1 MESIAYHLR
10 QDGKYFPITMH
21 IYCSGDGTLM
31 GEAEAAEFVI
41 ATKSKGIELAKQV
54 LDVWFGLMIHKRY
67 PTFPDNLDIN
77 RLIIPAVSTSQSLME
92 YALSDSEIL
101 AIHRECDN
109 YTTMGEFKEYLNE
122 LDINTLQTD
131 MMTLLNQEFCR
142 VRYGGIYDSH
152 GEPELWFR
160 ISSVGVSWTN
170 NIYNFV
176 STFKNR
182 APVEYITICRDRTS
196 PDDNATGFV
205 EIDDQVKVYK
215 ADDGVLYLHMPIDE
229 YLSEVHSTRDI
240 FTATDTTM
248 RFPNKYYNYIWKRLC
263 HGDMLHSILDDLFE
277 QGVVLDAAEV
287 WDTMTQMELMHCQ

>member
-1 MESIAYHLR
+1 MKSIAYHLR

-41 ATKSKGIELAKQV
+41 VTKSKGIELAKQV
-54 LDVWFGLMIHKRY
+54 LDTWFGLMVHKRY
-67 PTFPDNLDIN
+67 PTFPDNLDIT
-77 RLIIPAVSTSQSLME
+77 RLIIPAISISQSLME
-92 YALSDSEIL
+92 YALSDAEIL
-101 AIHRECDN
+101 AIHQECDN
-109 YTTMGEFKEYLNE
+109 YTTMGEFKEYLNA
-122 LDINTLQTD
+122 LDLNTLQTD

-152 GEPELWFR
+152 GDPELWFR

-176 STFKNR
+176 STFKNT

-205 EIDDQVKVYK
+205 NIDDRVMVYK

-229 YLSEVHSTRDI
+229 YLSEVHSTRDV
-240 FTATDTTM
+240 FTSTIPNA
-248 RFPNKYYNYIWKRLC
+248 RFEDAWYSYIWERLC
-263 HGDMLHSILDDLFE
+263 LGDMLHNILAELFE

-287 WDTMTQMELMHCQ
+287 WDTMTHLELKNCQ